1 MQAIRQ
7 TKLPFRRP
15 QRQDAPDQMR
25 RLGDVVIASVL
36 LVLTLPLMLLVAVAI
51 RCESSGP
58 ALERQTCICHGGRRC
73 QILKF
78 RTAKLTHGPVWARK
92 PTPFGQ
98 FLRQTRI
105 DVLPQLIN
113 VLRGEMSLVDRH
125 ARSPSF
131 LD

>member
-15 QRQDAPDQMR
+15 HRQDAPDQMR

-36 LVLTLPLMLLVAVAI
+36 LVVTLPLMLLVAVAI
-51 RCESSGP
+51 RCASSGP

-78 RTAKLTHGPVWARK
+78 RTVKLTHEPVWARK

-98 FLRQTRI
+98 FLRHTRI
-105 DVLPQLIN
+105 DVLTQLIN